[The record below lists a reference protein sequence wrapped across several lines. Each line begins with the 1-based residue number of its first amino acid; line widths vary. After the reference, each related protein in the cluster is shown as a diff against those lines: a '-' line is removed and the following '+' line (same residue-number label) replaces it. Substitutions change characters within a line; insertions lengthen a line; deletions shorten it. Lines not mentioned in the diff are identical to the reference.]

1 MINELKK
8 FFFGIGYGIISFV
21 VGLVITTVL
30 VIGRIAQYLRGSPI
44 DPGSV
49 AGQANQAP
57 EVWQII
63 GWIFY
68 SEHFFQIRVEVFS
81 ALGAAATQNNSF
93 ALYESGM
100 WNPILFAIPA
110 VTILFCG
117 YVAGYRD
124 STKDAISIL
133 SKSIGV
139 TTGYIILATVG
150 IILSTVS
157 LPGVQIYPEFGHL
170 PILIGYVLL
179 LSVVGSGV
187 ASLTANSTA
196 SDN

>member
-1 MINELKK
+1 MINGLKK
-8 FFFGIGYGIISFV
+8 FLYGIGYGIISFV
-21 VGLVITTVL
+21 VGLGITTVL

-49 AGQANQAP
+49 ARQANQAP

-68 SEHFFQIRVEVFS
+68 SEHFFQIKIETFS
-81 ALGAAATQNNSF
+81 ALGAAATQNDSF
-93 ALYESGM
+93 ALYESVM
-100 WNPILFAIPA
+100 WNSLLFAIPV
-110 VTILFCG
+110 VTILFFG
-117 YVAGYRD
+117 YIAGYRD
-124 STKDAISIL
+124 PSKDAISIL

-139 TTGYIILATVG
+139 TIGYTVLASVG

-157 LPGVQIYPEFGHL
+157 VPGVQIYPDFAHL
-170 PILIGYVLL
+170 PILIGYVLV
-179 LSVVGSGV
+179 LSAAGGGI
-187 ASLTANSTA
+187 ASLTTSSSV